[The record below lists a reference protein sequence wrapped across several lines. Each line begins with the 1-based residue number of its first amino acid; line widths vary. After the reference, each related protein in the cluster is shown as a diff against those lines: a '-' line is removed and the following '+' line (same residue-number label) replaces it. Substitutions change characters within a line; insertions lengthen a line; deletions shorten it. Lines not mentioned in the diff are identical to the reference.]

1 MIILTKNNLSRGG
14 YDLSLFSLG
23 GLIYKW
29 EDRSV
34 TFNHTETVSTE
45 SITVY
50 VDLDKKTNV
59 GQRFSD

>member
-1 MIILTKNNLSRGG
+1 MNTI
-14 YDLSLFSLG
+14 YPFSILG